1 MLGFLVIVL
10 LLLLL
15 PTILLALSSSGSS
28 HSRRHGAPSAPPGNT
43 GWPLI
48 GETIAF
54 LKPHPSTSIGDF
66 LVQRVSRFGNVF
78 TSNLF
83 GQPTVVSADAQLNR
97 FILQNE
103 SKAFGPGWPRS
114 LIKVLGRYTILDLA
128 GDDHRYM
135 RSIVVNFLSSAR
147 LQTVFLK
154 GVERAATA
162 TLGSWKGNG
171 VVSATEEARKF
182 TFALIAKAILSMETN
197 NADTEKLEREFETF
211 SKGLTSLPLN
221 FPGTAHWNS
230 LKARSNI
237 LNVIRQKREERIN
250 KLRDGRIDVE
260 DDLLTWTLENS
271 NYTEE
276 QTGDFLLGFLFGG
289 HDTSAK
295 SIALAIYFLDGC
307 PKALKQM
314 QEEHHA
320 IVERKKEKEKSG
332 LGWEDYKQLEFTHCV
347 FYESLRLGNIAK
359 YVQRKAVK
367 DFQYEEHII
376 PQGFSV
382 MAAFWAVHM
391 DPSLFEDP
399 RQFNPWRWKGP
410 SGIKK
415 SNNFMAFG
423 GGSRLCPGAELA
435 KLEFVVFFHHLIMN
449 YRWELVEPDHPF
461 SRPHVDFAKGLH
473 IKIHTLENQV
483 EKVGR
488 LL

>member
-10 LLLLL
+10 ITLLFA
-15 PTILLALSSSGSS
+15 TILLALSSSGSR
-28 HSRRHGAPSAPPGNT
+28 HSRRRAGAPSAPPGNT

-54 LKPHPSTSIGDF
+54 VKPHLSTSIGDF

-83 GQPTVVSADAQLNR
+83 GQPTVVSTDAQLNR

-135 RSIVVNFLSSAR
+135 RSMVVNFLTNAR
-147 LQTVFLK
+147 LQTVFLQ
-154 GVERAATA
+154 GVERAST
-162 TLGSWKGNG
+162 TILGSWKGKG
-171 VVSATEEARKF
+171 VVSTTEEARKF
-182 TFALIAKAILSMETN
+182 SFGVIANTILSMEPDN
-197 NADTEKLEREFETF
+197 IDTEKLRREFEIL
-211 SKGLTSLPLN
+211 SQGLTSLPLI
-221 FPGTAHWNS
+221 FPGTAYWKS

-250 KLRDGRIDVE
+250 KLRDGSTDVE
-260 DDLLTWTLENS
+260 NDLLTWTLKNS

-289 HDTSAK
+289 HDTTSK
-295 SIALAIYFLDGC
+295 SITLGIYFLDGC
-307 PKALKQM
+307 PKALEQM
-314 QEEHHA
+314 QEEHHEFA
-320 IVERKKEKEKSG
+320 ERKKEKEMYG
-332 LGWEDYKQLEFTHCV
+332 LGWEDYKQLEFTYCV
-347 FYESLRLGNIAK
+347 FYESLRLGNVAK

-367 DFQYEEHII
+367 DIQFKEHVI

-382 MAAFWAVHM
+382 MAVFSAVHV

-399 RQFNPWRWKGP
+399 EQFNPWRWKGP

-423 GGSRLCPGAELA
+423 GGSHLCPGMEHA
-435 KLEFVVFFHHLIMN
+435 KLEFTVFFHHLIMN

-461 SRPHVDFAKGLH
+461 SHPYVKFAKGLP
-473 IKIHTLENQV
+473 IKIHTLEN
-483 EKVGR
+483 
-488 LL
+488 